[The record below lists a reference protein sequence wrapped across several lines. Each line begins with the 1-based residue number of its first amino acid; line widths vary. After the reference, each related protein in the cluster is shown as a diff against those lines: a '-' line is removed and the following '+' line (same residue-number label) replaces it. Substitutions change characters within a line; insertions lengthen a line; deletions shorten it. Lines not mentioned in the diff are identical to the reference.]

1 MKKNTTIL
9 IANILAAVI
18 ATNAAT
24 TFAQNS
30 SIEAQKTAINTNAEM
45 RKKIIE
51 EHNEKYKDVT
61 RLMTQEEIQN
71 LKPILDSENAQ
82 TMQKMLNDNKIS
94 AKDKQTIIDA
104 TTAPEKI
111 TDKYMAYKNEN
122 NTELTP
128 EKLQEKKDVTDAM
141 QNFTTYNQN
150 HNITQHDHY
159 KQSQQEGRAA
169 YDANKDKNEEEME
182 SPCAVVVCLI
192 GGGGSACR
200 KALRKY
206 AKIVEHDKWGTI
218 DWPKTIEKRA
228 NFTKMCKR

>member
-1 MKKNTTIL
+1 MKKNKTIL
-9 IANILAAVI
+9 IAHILAAVI

-30 SIEAQKTAINTNAEM
+30 SIESQKTAINTNAEM

-51 EHNEKYKDVT
+51 EHHEKYKDVT
-61 RLMTQEEIQN
+61 KLMTQEEIQN
-71 LKPILDSENAQ
+71 LKPILDDEN
-82 TMQKMLNDNKIS
+82 MQNMKNILNDNKIS
-94 AKDKQTIIDA
+94 EKDKQAIIDA
-104 TTAPEKI
+104 TESPEKI
-111 TDKYMAYKNEN
+111 MAKYRAYKNEN

-150 HNITQHDHY
+150 HNITQNDHY

-192 GGGGSACR
+192 GGGGSACN
-200 KALRKY
+200 KALKKY
-206 AKIVEHDKWGTI
+206 NEIIGYTNGKPDADKTR
-218 DWPKTIEKRA
+218 EKKE
-228 NFTKMCKR
+228 NLKKMCKR